1 MIQQKLCNRIGQLYK
16 STGCGNRLIQ
26 EKETMTT
33 INFIIPNMVTP
44 YGQMEVVDLIMFA
57 GGTVKNIVPTI
68 AEVELSNYLMKEEVV
83 KAIER
88 AGYDVELTS
97 E

>member
-1 MIQQKLCNRIGQLYK
+1 
-16 STGCGNRLIQ
+16 
-26 EKETMTT
+26 MTT